1 MSTSPSRRKRDERIH
16 VTQVKV
22 TKLNG
27 SLNYTIPCHE
37 SGVTLITGPNGYGK
51 TSIIKLLDAIF
62 SLNFQIFNQIAF
74 DVFEVKLSSGV
85 KLQVRQVARP
95 DVDSPSVVLSL
106 VDGRRKEESE
116 LIPLRPLIFDE
127 DVLYSSGRNISER
140 ERERLLRNFVAH
152 GQIERIGPQRYRT
165 PEGELLTTEGV
176 FRRFPFLKSEA
187 LRISV
192 PPWFAEV
199 IDAFNIDFLNAQ
211 RLHDT
216 SDKSAVDLVASV
228 IWSDIQS
235 ARNIHGDLSQK
246 LDRQFPNELL
256 TATRLKNLKPEELQK
271 MLETLSD
278 RWALLRQLGL
288 LFDDFSL
295 PPVQQTSAVKR
306 QIAGAYLRGLAKK
319 LTAFDDIEP
328 RMSLFRALINEH
340 FELNKTLEYSRE
352 RGIEITDA
360 RGRVVPLN
368 RLSSGEQHL
377 LVLFGNLLFGP
388 SRPSLVLIDEPEL
401 SLHPSWQL
409 SFLSSI
415 ERIKQ
420 VVKVDFIL
428 ATHAPAM
435 VVDHKHL
442 MFDMWEAQNGGS

>member
-1 MSTSPSRRKRDERIH
+1 MSTSPSRRKRDERNH
-16 VTQVKV
+16 VTQIKV

-27 SLNYTIPCHE
+27 SLNYTIPCHG

-62 SLNFQIFNQIAF
+62 SLNFQVFAQVAF
-74 DVFEVKLSSGV
+74 DQFEVKLSSGV
-85 KLQVRQVARP
+85 KLQVRQLTRQDADAP
-95 DVDSPSVVLSL
+95 AIVLGL

-116 LIPLRPLIFDE
+116 LIPLRPLVFDE
-127 DVLYSSGRNISER
+127 DIVYATGRNLSER
-140 ERERLLRNFVAH
+140 DRERILRNFVTH
-152 GQIERIGPQRYRT
+152 GQIERVAPQRYRT
-165 PEGELLTTEGV
+165 PDGEVLTADAL
-176 FRRFPFLKSEA
+176 FRRYPFLKGES
-187 LRISV
+187 LRNAV
-192 PPWFAEV
+192 PQWFAEV
-199 IDAFNIDFLNAQ
+199 IDTFNIDFLNAQ

-216 SDKSAVDLVASV
+216 SDKSAVDLVANV
-228 IWSDIQS
+228 IRNDIQS
-235 ARNIHGDLSQK
+235 ARNTHGDLSQK

-256 TATRLKNLKPEELQK
+256 TATRLKNLKPEELQR

-306 QIAGAYLRGLAKK
+306 QIAGAYLRGLTKK

-340 FELNKTLEYSRE
+340 FELGKTLEYSRE
-352 RGIEITDA
+352 RGIEITDG
-360 RGRVVPLN
+360 RGRVVPLD

-420 VVKVDFIL
+420 IVKVDFIL

-442 MFDMWEAQNGGS
+442 MFDLWEAQNVEA